1 LKVLLASS
9 SEVSI
14 EVLSYLLSEKK
25 IELKCVVTNPDKA
38 TGRGQAL
45 IQNKVA
51 NWCDDKK
58 VIVKKVENNSQFVEV
73 VRDFDIDLIIT
84 VAYGHILKD
93 ELLHLPK
100 YGCINLHYSL
110 LPKYRGAA
118 PVQWAIL
125 NGEQTT
131 GVTVFQLDSGM
142 DTGPIYLQKEL
153 EIKPVE
159 STKDL
164 ISRLNHVGV
173 DLIGQSLDLIA
184 AGSKPVPQP
193 TKGASTAPKFKKEDG
208 TLNWKLSAI
217 DIYNRYRAIG
227 ENPGVYT
234 YFLDNKV
241 KINHMRILK
250 TDSLTAGAF
259 QLINGELIVGTNTL
273 DIAIENLTP
282 AGRKMMSGS
291 DFINGLTTKESLYFA

>member
-1 LKVLLASS
+1 MLASS

-14 EVLSYLLSEKK
+14 EVLNYLLLDEKV
-25 IELKCVVTNPDKA
+25 ELKGVITNPDKA
-38 TGRGQAL
+38 TGRGQGL

-58 VIVKKVENNSQFVEV
+58 VIVKKVENNSKFIEIVK
-73 VRDFDIDLIIT
+73 DFKIDLIIT

-142 DTGPIYLQKEL
+142 DTGPIYLQQEL
-153 EIKPVE
+153 EINPDE

-173 DLIGQSLDLIA
+173 DLIGQTLDLIA
-184 AGSKPVPQP
+184 SGAKPVLQSSE
-193 TKGASTAPKFKKEDG
+193 GASAAPKFKKEDG
-208 TLNWKLSAI
+208 ALNWNLSAI

-227 ENPGVYT
+227 DNPGVYT

-259 QLINGELIVGTNTL
+259 QLINGELTVGTNTL

-282 AGRKMMSGS
+282 AGRKIMSGN
-291 DFINGLTTKESLYFA
+291 DFINGLTTKESLNFA

>member
-1 LKVLLASS
+1 MLASS

-14 EVLSYLLSEKK
+14 EVLNYLFSEKK
-25 IELKCVVTNPDKA
+25 VELKCVVTNPDKA
-38 TGRGQAL
+38 TGRGREF

-58 VIVKKVENNSQFVEV
+58 VNVKKVENNSQFIEIVN
-73 VRDFDIDLIIT
+73 DFDIDLIIT

-93 ELLHLPK
+93 ELIHLPK

-118 PVQWAIL
+118 PVQWAII
-125 NGEQTT
+125 NGDQTT

-142 DTGPIYLQKEL
+142 DTGPIYLQQEL
-153 EIKPVE
+153 EIRPNEV
-159 STKDL
+159 TNDL
-164 ISRLNHVGV
+164 IGRLNLVGV
-173 DLIGQSLDLIA
+173 DLIGQTLELIA
-184 AGSKPVPQP
+184 SGAKPVPQP
-193 TKGASTAPKFKKEDG
+193 TEGASIAPKFKKEDG
-208 TLNWKLSAI
+208 ALNWNLSAI

-234 YFLDNKV
+234 HFLDNKV
-241 KINHMRILK
+241 KINHMRILN

-259 QLINGELIVGTNTL
+259 QLINGELTVGTNTL

-282 AGRKMMSGS
+282 AGRKMMSGN
-291 DFINGLTTKESLYFA
+291 DFINGLTSKESLNFA

>member
-1 LKVLLASS
+1 MLASS

-14 EVLSYLLSEKK
+14 EVLNYLLSEKK
-25 IELKCVVTNPDKA
+25 VELKCVVTNPDKA
-38 TGRGQAL
+38 TGRGQEF

-58 VIVKKVENNSQFVEV
+58 VIVKKIENNSQFIEV
-73 VRDFDIDLIIT
+73 VKDFKIDLIIT

-93 ELLHLPK
+93 ELLHLPQ

-142 DTGPIYLQKEL
+142 DTGSIYLQQEL
-153 EIKPVE
+153 EIRPNE
-159 STKDL
+159 MTNDL
-164 ISRLNHVGV
+164 IGRLNLVGV

-184 AGSKPVPQP
+184 SGAKPVPQP
-193 TKGASTAPKFKKEDG
+193 MEGASTAPKFKKEDG
-208 TLNWKLSAI
+208 ALNWKLSAI

-234 YFLDNKV
+234 YFGDNKV
-241 KINHMRILK
+241 KINNMSILN
-250 TDSLTAGAF
+250 TDLLTAGAF
-259 QLINGELIVGTNTL
+259 KLINGELTVGTNTF
-273 DIAIENLTP
+273 DILIENLTP
-282 AGRKMMSGS
+282 AGRKMMTGN
-291 DFINGLTTKESLYFA
+291 DFINGLATKDSLNFA

>member
-1 LKVLLASS
+1 MLASS

-14 EVLSYLLSEKK
+14 EVLNYLLSEEKN
-25 IELKCVVTNPDKA
+25 ELKCVVTNPDKA

-51 NWCDDKK
+51 NWCDDNK
-58 VIVKKVENNSQFVEV
+58 VIVKKVENNSQFIEV

-93 ELLHLPK
+93 ELLDLPK

-142 DTGPIYLQKEL
+142 DTGPIYLQQEL
-153 EIKPVE
+153 EIRPDEV
-159 STKDL
+159 TNDL
-164 ISRLNHVGV
+164 IGRLNNVGL

-184 AGSKPVPQP
+184 SGAKPVLQSS
-193 TKGASTAPKFKKEDG
+193 KGASTAPKFKKEDG
-208 TLNWKLSAI
+208 ALNWKLSAI

-234 YFLDNKV
+234 YFHDDKV
-241 KINHMRILK
+241 KINRMSILN
-250 TDSLTAGAF
+250 TNSLTAGAF
-259 QLINGELIVGTNTL
+259 QKINDELTVGTNTF
-273 DIAIENLTP
+273 DISIENLTP
-282 AGRKMMSGS
+282 AGRKMMTGT
-291 DFINGLTTKESLYFA
+291 DFINGLTKKDGLNFA

>member
-1 LKVLLASS
+1 MLASS

-14 EVLSYLLSEKK
+14 EVLNYLLLDEKV
-25 IELKCVVTNPDKA
+25 ELKGVITNPDKA
-38 TGRGQAL
+38 TGRGQGL
-45 IQNKVA
+45 IQNRVA

-58 VIVKKVENNSQFVEV
+58 VIVKKVEHNSKFIEIVK
-73 VRDFDIDLIIT
+73 DFKIDLIIT

-142 DTGPIYLQKEL
+142 DTGPIYLQQEL
-153 EIKPVE
+153 EINPDE

-173 DLIGQSLDLIA
+173 DLIGQTLDLIA
-184 AGSKPVPQP
+184 SGAKPVLQSSE
-193 TKGASTAPKFKKEDG
+193 GASAAPKFKKEDG
-208 TLNWKLSAI
+208 ALNWNLSAI

-227 ENPGVYT
+227 DNPGVYT

-259 QLINGELIVGTNTL
+259 QLINGELTVGTNTL

-282 AGRKMMSGS
+282 AGRKIMSGN
-291 DFINGLTTKESLYFA
+291 DFINGLTTKESLNFA

>member
-1 LKVLLASS
+1 MLASS

-14 EVLSYLLSEKK
+14 EVLNYLLSEKK
-25 IELKCVVTNPDKA
+25 VELKCVVTNPDKA
-38 TGRGQAL
+38 TGRGQEF

-58 VIVKKVENNSQFVEV
+58 VIVKKIENNSQFIEV
-73 VRDFDIDLIIT
+73 VKDFKIDLIIT

-93 ELLHLPK
+93 ELLHLPQ

-142 DTGPIYLQKEL
+142 DTGSIYLQQEL
-153 EIKPVE
+153 EIRPNE
-159 STKDL
+159 MTNDL
-164 ISRLNHVGV
+164 IGRLNLVGV

-184 AGSKPVPQP
+184 SGAKPVPQP
-193 TKGASTAPKFKKEDG
+193 MEGASTAPKFKKEDG
-208 TLNWKLSAI
+208 ALNWKLSAI

-234 YFLDNKV
+234 YFGDNKV
-241 KINHMRILK
+241 KINNMSILN
-250 TDSLTAGAF
+250 TDLLTAGAF
-259 QLINGELIVGTNTL
+259 KLINGKLTVGTNTF
-273 DIAIENLTP
+273 DILIENLTP
-282 AGRKMMSGS
+282 AGRKMMTGN
-291 DFINGLTTKESLYFA
+291 DFINGLATKDSLNFA

>member
-14 EVLSYLLSEKK
+14 GVLSYLLSEKK
-25 IELKCVVTNPDKA
+25 IDLKCVVTNPDKA

-45 IQNKVA
+45 LQNKISK
-51 NWCDDKK
+51 WCEDKK
-58 VIVKKVENNSQFVEV
+58 VIVKKVENNSQFIEV
-73 VRDFDIDLIIT
+73 VKDFKIDLIIT
-84 VAYGHILKD
+84 VAYGHILKE

-125 NGEQTT
+125 NGERTT
-131 GVTVFQLDSGM
+131 GVTVFQLNSGM
-142 DTGPIYLQKEL
+142 DTGPIYLQQEL
-153 EIKPVE
+153 EIRPDEV
-159 STKDL
+159 TNDL
-164 ISRLNHVGV
+164 IGRLNHVGV
-173 DLIGQSLDLIA
+173 ELISQTLDLIA
-184 AGSKPVPQP
+184 TGAKPVPQP
-193 TKGASTAPKFKKEDG
+193 SEGASSAPKFGKEDG
-208 TLNWKLSAI
+208 ALNWNLSAI

-234 YFLDNKV
+234 AYADNKI
-241 KINHMRILK
+241 KINDMRILN

-259 QLINGELIVGTNTL
+259 QLFNGELTVGTNTS
-273 DIAIENLTP
+273 DIAIEKLTP
-282 AGRKMMSGS
+282 AGRKMMSGI

>member
-1 LKVLLASS
+1 MKVLLASS

-14 EVLSYLLSEKK
+14 EILNHLLLENKV
-25 IELKCVVTNPDKA
+25 ELKCVVTNPDKA
-38 TGRGQAL
+38 TGRGQSL

-51 NWCDDKK
+51 DWCDDKK
-58 VIVKKVENNSQFVEV
+58 IIVKKVENNSQFLEI
-73 VRDFDIDLIIT
+73 VRNFEIDLIIT

-100 YGCINLHYSL
+100 HGCINLHYSL

-142 DTGPIYLQKEL
+142 DTGPIYLQQEL
-153 EIKPVE
+153 EIGPDEV
-159 STKDL
+159 TNNL
-164 ISRLNHVGV
+164 IGRLNRVGV
-173 DLIGQSLDLIA
+173 NLIDQTLDLIA
-184 AGSKPVPQP
+184 TGARPVPQP
-193 TKGASTAPKFKKEDG
+193 MEGASTAPKFKKEDG
-208 TLNWKLSAI
+208 ALNWKHSAI

-227 ENPGVYT
+227 ENPGVYAT
-234 YFLDNKV
+234 FDENIV
-241 KINHMRILK
+241 KINRLRVLSS
-250 TDSLTAGAF
+250 DSLPAGAF
-259 QLINGELIVGTNTL
+259 QLINGELTVGTNTF

-282 AGRKMMSGS
+282 AGRKMMTGN
-291 DFINGLTTKESLYFA
+291 DFINGLTRKDRFNFA

>member
-1 LKVLLASS
+1 MKVLLASS

-14 EVLSYLLSEKK
+14 EVLNYLLSEKK
-25 IELKCVVTNPDKA
+25 VELKCVVTNPDKA
-38 TGRGQAL
+38 TGRGQEF

-58 VIVKKVENNSQFVEV
+58 VIVKKIENNSQFIEV
-73 VRDFDIDLIIT
+73 VKDFKIDLIIT

-93 ELLHLPK
+93 ELLHLPQ

-142 DTGPIYLQKEL
+142 DTGSIYLQQEL
-153 EIKPVE
+153 EIRPNE
-159 STKDL
+159 MTNDL
-164 ISRLNHVGV
+164 IGRLNLVGV

-184 AGSKPVPQP
+184 SGAKPVPQP
-193 TKGASTAPKFKKEDG
+193 MEGASTAPKFKKEDG
-208 TLNWKLSAI
+208 ALNWKLSAI

-234 YFLDNKV
+234 YFGDNKV
-241 KINHMRILK
+241 KINNMSILN
-250 TDSLTAGAF
+250 TDLLTAGAF
-259 QLINGELIVGTNTL
+259 KLINGKLTVGTNTF
-273 DIAIENLTP
+273 DILIENLTP
-282 AGRKMMSGS
+282 AGRKMMTGN
-291 DFINGLTTKESLYFA
+291 DFINGLATKDSLNFA

>member
-1 LKVLLASS
+1 MKVLLASS

-14 EVLSYLLSEKK
+14 EILNHLLLENKV
-25 IELKCVVTNPDKA
+25 ELKCVVTNPDKA
-38 TGRGQAL
+38 TGRGQSL

-58 VIVKKVENNSQFVEV
+58 IIVKKVENNSQFLEI
-73 VRDFDIDLIIT
+73 VRDFEIDLIIT

-142 DTGPIYLQKEL
+142 DTGPIYMQQEL
-153 EIKPVE
+153 EIKPDE

-164 ISRLNHVGV
+164 ISRLNRVGV
-173 DLIGQSLDLIA
+173 NLIGQSLDLIA
-184 AGSKPVPQP
+184 TGAKPVPQP
-193 TKGASTAPKFKKEDG
+193 MEGASIAPKFKKEDG
-208 TLNWKLSAI
+208 ALNWKLSAV

-234 YFLDNKV
+234 YFQENTV
-241 KINHMRILK
+241 KINRIRILK

-259 QLINGELIVGTNTL
+259 QLINGELVVGTNTF

-282 AGRKMMSGS
+282 AGRKMMTGN
-291 DFINGLTTKESLYFA
+291 DFINGLTNTDSLNFA

>member
-1 LKVLLASS
+1 MKVLLASS

-14 EVLSYLLSEKK
+14 EVLSYLLSEIKV
-25 IELKCVVTNPDKA
+25 ELKCVVTNPDKA
-38 TGRGQAL
+38 TGRGQTL

-51 NWCDDKK
+51 DWCDDKK
-58 VIVKKVENNSQFVEV
+58 VIVKKVENNSQFLEI
-73 VRDFDIDLIIT
+73 VRSFQIDLIIT

-93 ELLHLPK
+93 EVLHLPK

-125 NGEQTT
+125 NGEQKT

-142 DTGPIYLQKEL
+142 DTGPIYVQQEL
-153 EIKPVE
+153 EIGPDEV
-159 STKDL
+159 TNDL
-164 ISRLNHVGV
+164 IGRLNRVGV
-173 DLIGQSLDLIA
+173 NLIGQSLDLIA
-184 AGSKPVPQP
+184 TGAKPVPQP
-193 TKGASTAPKFKKEDG
+193 MEGVSIAPKFKKEDG
-208 TLNWKLSAI
+208 ALNWKLSAV

-234 YFLDNKV
+234 YFHENTV
-241 KINHMRILK
+241 KINRMRILN
-250 TDSLTAGAF
+250 TDSFTAGAF
-259 QLINGELIVGTNTL
+259 QLINGELIVGTNTF

-282 AGRKMMSGS
+282 AGRKMMTGN
-291 DFINGLTTKESLYFA
+291 DFINGLTNKDSLNFA

>member
-1 LKVLLASS
+1 MKVLLASS

-14 EVLSYLLSEKK
+14 EVLNYLLSEKK
-25 IELKCVVTNPDKA
+25 VELKCVVTNPDKA
-38 TGRGQAL
+38 TGRGQEF

-58 VIVKKVENNSQFVEV
+58 VIVKKIENNSQFIEV
-73 VRDFDIDLIIT
+73 VKDFKIDLIIT

-93 ELLHLPK
+93 ELLHLPQ

-142 DTGPIYLQKEL
+142 DTGSIYLQQEL
-153 EIKPVE
+153 EIRPNE
-159 STKDL
+159 MTNDL
-164 ISRLNHVGV
+164 IGRLNLVGV

-184 AGSKPVPQP
+184 SGAKPVPQP
-193 TKGASTAPKFKKEDG
+193 MEGASTAPKFKKEDG
-208 TLNWKLSAI
+208 ALNWKLSAI

-234 YFLDNKV
+234 YFGDNKV
-241 KINHMRILK
+241 KINNMSILN
-250 TDSLTAGAF
+250 TDLLTAGAF
-259 QLINGELIVGTNTL
+259 KLINGELTVGTNTF
-273 DIAIENLTP
+273 DILIENLTP
-282 AGRKMMSGS
+282 AGRKMMTGN
-291 DFINGLTTKESLYFA
+291 DFINGLATKDSLNFA